1 MAICSQEKIVGL
13 ELRLE
18 MLDKNSL
25 RVADIGRL
33 LERLVLFCESNQKVI
48 DPVAQSI
55 IGLC

>member
-1 MAICSQEKIVGL
+1 MAICSQEKIAGL

-48 DPVAQSI
+48 DPVAQLI
-55 IGLC
+55 I